1 MCLASVMYFF
11 FFLMRRPPPRST
23 RTDTLFPYTTL
34 FRSRRVARLQVDDQL
49 IEQTTRF
56 TFCHIAGTEAI
67 HLFLVVVACNV
78 AAQRTASSDEEGIE
92 LVDRLLIIVD
102 VARIDRLGIREFVDR
117 RIQSADTIKQIGRAH
132 V

>member
-1 MCLASVMYFF
+1 MTTSFPT
-11 FFLMRRPPPRST
+11 RRSSDR
-23 RTDTLFPYTTL
+23 
-34 FRSRRVARLQVDDQL
+34 
-49 IEQTTRF
+49 TRF

-117 RIQSADTIKQIGRAH
+117 RIQSADTIKPYLGRVIEPFLRRIDATGRGLERRAGEDLPDRKSTH
-132 V
+132 LQSSH

>member
-1 MCLASVMYFF
+1 MTTSFPT
-11 FFLMRRPPPRST
+11 RRSSDR
-23 RTDTLFPYTTL
+23 
-34 FRSRRVARLQVDDQL
+34 
-49 IEQTTRF
+49 TRF

-117 RIQSADTIKQIGRAH
+117 RIQSADTIKPYLGRVLEPFLRRIDRSEEH
-132 V
+132 TSELQSLMRNSYVVLCLKTKTKT